1 MQQKTGYSYR
11 NLDVWQDS
19 QALAAS
25 VIQMVKSLPKD
36 VASLAIAKQLV
47 RAAGSAPANIAEGHG
62 RFSKGAFRNHLLIAR
77 GSLCEV
83 GSWIDLLRRSDYI
96 SAGREAEL
104 TGAADSLIARITVK
118 AKALHE

>member
-11 NLDVWQDS
+11 NLDVWQDA
-19 QALAAS
+19 QALAAAVIRMIKEMPRDVPS
-25 VIQMVKSLPKD
+25 V
-36 VASLAIAKQLV
+36 AIAKQLV

-83 GSWIDLLRRSDYI
+83 GSCWICSDGATTSQLRERPS
-96 SAGREAEL
+96 
-104 TGAADSLIARITVK
+104 
-118 AKALHE
+118 